1 MSAKINKRYYLWG
14 GFSDT
19 DSLNLNKLQ
28 AQVNN
33 QFYGPKFNVH
43 LTLSGPFYNLD
54 NEIINGIENVALTNN
69 SIVMKTTGYG
79 IEENIFQSF
88 YVGIEN
94 SIELSE
100 LKTSLDI
107 HLNISSQGY
116 NPHISLF
123 YGEKEIT
130 LKKELIK
137 ELSVPPVSI
146 ILDKISIVAIF
157 DQIESW
163 EIVYSFPLIQNKDV
177 KLSLGRPI

>member
-1 MSAKINKRYYLWG
+1 MTAKINKRYYLWG
-14 GFSDT
+14 GFSDA

-54 NEIINGIENVALTNN
+54 NEIINRIENVALTNN
-69 SIVMKTTGYG
+69 SIVMRTAGYG

-88 YVGIEN
+88 YVGIKN
-94 SIELSE
+94 SIELSK
-100 LKTSLDI
+100 LKTSLDN
-107 HLNISSQGY
+107 HLNISSQEY

-137 ELSVPPVSI
+137 ELSEPPVNI

-163 EIVYSFPLIQNKDV
+163 EILYSFPLIQNKNV